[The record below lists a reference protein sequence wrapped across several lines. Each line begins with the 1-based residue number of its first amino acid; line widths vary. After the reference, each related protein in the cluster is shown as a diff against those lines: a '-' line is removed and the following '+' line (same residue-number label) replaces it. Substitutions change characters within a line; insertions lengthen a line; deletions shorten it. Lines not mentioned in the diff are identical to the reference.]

1 MNLNCDFIAV
11 PRIVLIDNDLC
22 STDKLV
28 MGLITSLAL
37 KEGYCFASNNYLAT
51 SLNLSKR
58 TICESLS
65 KLKKIGL
72 VRMKYEKN
80 NDRKIYVN
88 EKIVSQKTS
97 IGNEEQ
103 FIEPIEEDRNYNIKN
118 KLINNNNIP
127 KWMVNPEMCVSV
139 EPTEEER
146 KEMEELLSYYD

>member
-1 MNLNCDFIAV
+1 MYTQDYLMK
-11 PRIVLIDNDLC
+11 IDL
-22 STDKLV
+22 
-28 MGLITSLAL
+28 
-37 KEGYCFASNNYLAT
+37 
-51 SLNLSKR
+51 KR